1 MGESWVFRVNE
12 IKRNWL
18 YWIERKMEKLHLVQ
32 TSSSR
37 QNYIWRPI
45 SQAPPP
51 PPHISYIF
59 RRLYWHR
66 IPCEWSYRDVS
77 ESLLVLPL
85 SSSHSK
91 LEVPDLK
98 FTSLSWKYQEPGSC
112 TSLDFLS
119 ILVRS
124 RYSHSRGWALGT
136 KPCFGLLQLLC
147 CPMGLT
153 KNHDCF
159 SSSEIQFCLLLHD
172 ALMFCQLGMRVTSVF
187 KEQEAGVV

>member
-1 MGESWVFRVNE
+1 M
-12 IKRNWL
+12 
-18 YWIERKMEKLHLVQ
+18 
-32 TSSSR
+32 
-37 QNYIWRPI
+37 
-45 SQAPPP
+45 
-51 PPHISYIF
+51 
-59 RRLYWHR
+59 
-66 IPCEWSYRDVS
+66 S

-172 ALMFCQLGMRVTSVF
+172 ERYKVQQLIIYCRGSVSTCLHCWAPKISPLLQVSKLFIEITSYPLAYILMRHYSVYYF
-187 KEQEAGVV
+187 LLTKSN